1 MNNIDE
7 QLIRNKYFK
16 WLCNLVGFDNNYSI
30 LARAMHRKEFY
41 SIVKND
47 NNRAEDGKKIRE
59 LFIKDVVISREY
71 SEDYLENILGGPCSV
86 LEMMIALSFRMEE
99 ILYECEEDGQDRSV
113 QYFWQMI
120 KNLELDEFTNEE
132 YSEDEL
138 FVVDM
143 ILDDL
148 LERRY
153 KRSGV
158 GGLFP
163 LRNYKKDQRTVEIWY
178 QMMSYLTENY
188 SI

>member
-1 MNNIDE
+1 MNNINE
-7 QLIRNKYFK
+7 QLIKTKYFK
-16 WLCNLVGFDNNYSI
+16 WLCDLVGFDYRYSI

-59 LFIKDVVISREY
+59 LFIKDMVIDGKY
-71 SEDYLENILGGPCSV
+71 DEDDLYMNLGGPCSI
-86 LEMMIALSFRMEE
+86 LEMMIALAFRMEDTMYDCE
-99 ILYECEEDGQDRSV
+99 IDDKSNE
-113 QYFWQMI
+113 YFWKMLH
-120 KNLELDEFTNEE
+120 NLGLDDFTNLK
-132 YSEDEL
+132 YSEDEV
-138 FVVDM
+138 FIVDM
-143 ILDDL
+143 ILEDF

-153 KRSGV
+153 KRSGE

-188 SI
+188 NI